1 MVLQSK
7 RIGRFFMIGVY
18 DYTVIATYLSLLLG
32 LGGLYSAAQNEPLDA
47 MLCLM
52 LAGLLDAFDGR
63 IARTKKDRTEQ
74 EKRFGIQI
82 DSLNDLVCFG
92 VLPAAI
98 GWSMDC
104 DRLWFLATMSF
115 FALCA
120 LIRLAYFNVTEEGAA
135 GPHKRKPRL
144 LPRRAG
150 HGECRA
156 RAAFLPALAALC
168 PELRGRLRA
177 GAVPAW
183 RTVHHTD
190 SRQKAAAARRGVSV
204 RVRAWRICCFAPRID
219 ALALPSLS
227 SGPSER
233 FSFGRPL
240 SFYFPD

>member
-120 LIRLAYFNVTEEGAA
+120 LIRLAYFNVTEEERQGRTSENRAYYLGVPVTA
-135 GPHKRKPRL
+135 SAVLVYALGLFLLGVLYITPLHVKKPQLR
-144 LPRRAG
+144 G
-150 HGECRA
+150 V
-156 RAAFLPALAALC
+156 AFLSVFGLGEFAVL
-168 PELRGRLRA
+168 LRVLTR
-177 GAVPAW
+177 
-183 RTVHHTD
+183 
-190 SRQKAAAARRGVSV
+190 
-204 RVRAWRICCFAPRID
+204 
-219 ALALPSLS
+219 
-227 SGPSER
+227 
-233 FSFGRPL
+233 
-240 SFYFPD
+240 

>member
-120 LIRLAYFNVTEEGAA
+120 LIRLAYFNVTEEERQSTGASKREFYTGLPVTSASLIFPTLVLLQRITRADLCWLYHAVMLATAGAFVGKFHVKKPNLRGILILVALGAA
-135 GPHKRKPRL
+135 EFLLFLLLRL
-144 LPRRAG
+144 VTR
-150 HGECRA
+150 HG
-156 RAAFLPALAALC
+156 
-168 PELRGRLRA
+168 
-177 GAVPAW
+177 
-183 RTVHHTD
+183 
-190 SRQKAAAARRGVSV
+190 
-204 RVRAWRICCFAPRID
+204 
-219 ALALPSLS
+219 
-227 SGPSER
+227 
-233 FSFGRPL
+233 
-240 SFYFPD
+240 

>member
-98 GWSMDC
+98 GWSMGTAIDSGS
-104 DRLWFLATMSF
+104 L
-115 FALCA
+115 
-120 LIRLAYFNVTEEGAA
+120 
-135 GPHKRKPRL
+135 
-144 LPRRAG
+144 RR
-150 HGECRA
+150 C
-156 RAAFLPALAALC
+156 
-168 PELRGRLRA
+168 
-177 GAVPAW
+177 
-183 RTVHHTD
+183 
-190 SRQKAAAARRGVSV
+190 
-204 RVRAWRICCFAPRID
+204 
-219 ALALPSLS
+219 
-227 SGPSER
+227 R
-233 FSFGRPL
+233 FSRSARSSASPI
-240 SFYFPD
+240 ST